1 MIVDRYYYNQLNK
14 QEQEIYKVFYKGL
27 QDCKEIIPIKGSKG
41 ITQETVYRIFTAIS
55 DDNPL
60 IYYLNQSVISIAED
74 SNGNIAIC
82 PKYFFTKE
90 KIHEYNKKIQ
100 DTVNKLAVKL
110 NLTEGSELDREKKVH
125 DYLCNNVVYDYDGAD
140 MNDPAQVILSHNI
153 IGVFAHRRAQCEG
166 IAKAVKVLLNA
177 VDVKCI
183 IVSGKATTDDGRI
196 VEHAWNMVNI
206 DGIPSHLDVT
216 WDIGASKKDAISYDY
231 YNVTDTQIKRNHR
244 IFGKMPA
251 CDSEKNNYFRMGDLV
266 FKSRRAIKAYIEKG
280 LKAGER
286 MFYFRVDG
294 SLKPQ
299 EIINDMAEF
308 GGRIIQKQGCR
319 GYCSQ
324 IMNVK
329 MKTCR
334 ITFR

>member
-27 QDCKEIIPIKGSKG
+27 QEYKELIPIKGVKSV
-41 ITQETVYRIFTAIS
+41 TQETVYRIFAAIS

-60 IYYLNQSVISIAED
+60 IYYLNQSVISLAED
-74 SNGNIAIC
+74 SYGNIAIW

-90 KIHEYNKKIQ
+90 KIGQYNKKIQ

-110 NLTEGSELDREKKVH
+110 KLTEGSELEREKKVH
-125 DYLCNNVVYDYDGAD
+125 DYLCNNVVYDYDGAN

-153 IGVFAHRRAQCEG
+153 IGVFAHHRAQCEG

-177 VDVKCI
+177 VDVRCI
-183 IVSGKATTDDGRI
+183 IVSGKATTDDGLI

-244 IFGKMPA
+244 ILGKMPA
-251 CDSEKNNYFRMGDLV
+251 CVSEKNNYFRMRDLV